1 MKTISISKSAAV
13 VISKSGKIM
22 FKDGD
27 VLIRTN
33 LTSLPD
39 YIGGLSYDPTKVEEY
54 NGGKYVNGELTLGI
68 NPLYQD
74 KIAFLKE
81 AGIALSI

>member
-1 MKTISISKSAAV
+1 MKTISIKGAAV

-27 VLIRTN
+27 VLVRTI
-33 LTSLPD
+33 LTSMPD
-39 YIGGLSYDPTKVEEY
+39 YIGSVSYDPTKVEEY
-54 NGGKYVNGELTLGI
+54 NGGKYVNGELGLGI

-74 KIAFLKE
+74 KINFLKE
-81 AGIALSI
+81 AGVALSI